1 MERRTLEWFDL
12 LGRALLWAAAI
23 VLVLSLI
30 GAVAV
35 ATSDSSSIPFAEDVQ
50 RQGRGIFAIVSIG
63 GGIAAAGVLS
73 GIGAIVSMMVADRKA
88 ALPAEAEPPEPV
100 PERPEG
106 DALP

>member
-1 MERRTLEWFDL
+1 MERSTLEWFDL
-12 LGRALLWAAAI
+12 LGKALLWAAGI

-35 ATSDSSSIPFAEDVQ
+35 ATSDSTIPFAEDVE

-73 GIGAIVSMMVADRKA
+73 GLGAIVSMMVADRKA
-88 ALPAEAEPPEPV
+88 ALAEPEAGSPPEAP
-100 PERPEG
+100 PAG
-106 DALP
+106 GSLP